1 VFEAFCEGMSVGA
14 LFYRNFQTYFSGLA
28 RKGIYFYASPSD
40 TQFVGSPPNHRLE
53 K

>member
-1 VFEAFCEGMSVGA
+1 MSVGA

-28 RKGIYFYASPSD
+28 RMGIYFY
-40 TQFVGSPPNHRLE
+40 GSPYGSATFKIWSAEWINFG